1 MNKRISK
8 HPNYPLR
15 FTIAAQNTNN
25 QKHKISKLL
34 LKQEEKPTWT
44 ILQTCILP
52 LMHLNVICH
61 VKLCPPNYR
70 FKLIFHLWMEEREGK
85 RIEQQSYEEK
95 PEFDFNW
102 NSTWRLH

>member
-34 LKQEEKPTWT
+34 LKQEEKTT
-44 ILQTCILP
+44 
-52 LMHLNVICH
+52 
-61 VKLCPPNYR
+61 
-70 FKLIFHLWMEEREGK
+70 
-85 RIEQQSYEEK
+85 
-95 PEFDFNW
+95 
-102 NSTWRLH
+102 